1 MLESDQIKKIVL
13 ATHNEGKQ
21 REIKSRLSKY
31 NLEVLSLGDVGITNQ
46 IEETGTSFRENALIK
61 ARGYYELCGEL
72 TLAEDSG
79 LEVDALFGRPGVG
92 SARYGEIGFNDQDRL
107 LLLLDEMRNI
117 PGWNRGA
124 RFISCMSL
132 VGLPQE
138 PSGIVCRGIIEGF
151 ITHQPIGLNGFGYD
165 PIFWV
170 ALECNTMA
178 NLSIQDKNRISHR
191 GKALKQVCAH
201 LEKLASSK

>member
-1 MLESDQIKKIVL
+1 MSESDQIKKIVL

-107 LLLLDEMRNI
+107 LLLLEEMRNI

-201 LEKLASSK
+201 LEKLSSSK

>member
-1 MLESDQIKKIVL
+1 MSESDQIKKIVL
-13 ATHNEGKQ
+13 ATHNAGKQ

-46 IEETGTSFRENALIK
+46 IEETGTAFCENALLK

-79 LEVDALFGRPGVG
+79 LEVDALFGRPGVE
-92 SARYGEIGFNDQDRL
+92 SARYGEIGFSDQDRL
-107 LLLLDEMRNI
+107 LLLLDEMRNV

-124 RFISCMSL
+124 RFVSSMSL
-132 VGLPQE
+132 VGLPQD
-138 PSGIVCRGIIEGF
+138 PSGIVCQGIIEGF
-151 ITHQPIGLNGFGYD
+151 ITHQPIGVNGFGYD

-170 ALECNTMA
+170 SLECNTMA
-178 NLSIQDKNRISHR
+178 KLPIRDKNRISHR

-201 LEKLASSK
+201 LEKLA

>member
-1 MLESDQIKKIVL
+1 MSESDQIKKIVL

-107 LLLLDEMRNI
+107 LLLLEEMRNI

-191 GKALKQVCAH
+191 GKALKRVCAH

>member
-1 MLESDQIKKIVL
+1 MSESDQIKKIVL

-46 IEETGTSFRENALIK
+46 IEETGTAFRENALLK

-107 LLLLDEMRNI
+107 LLLLEEMRNI

>member
-201 LEKLASSK
+201 LEKLSSSK

>member
-1 MLESDQIKKIVL
+1 MSESEHIKKIVL
-13 ATHNEGKQ
+13 ATHNVGKQ

-46 IEETGTSFRENALIK
+46 IEETGTSFRENSLIK

-79 LEVDALFGRPGVG
+79 LEVDALLGRPGVE
-92 SARYGEIGFNDQDRL
+92 SARYGGVGFNDQDRL
-107 LLLLDEMRNI
+107 LLLLDEMKNI

-124 RFISCMSL
+124 RFVSCMSL
-132 VGLPQE
+132 IGLPQE

-191 GKALKQVCAH
+191 GKALKQVCAY
-201 LEKLASSK
+201 LEKLVPSK

>member
-1 MLESDQIKKIVL
+1 MSESDQIKKIVL

-79 LEVDALFGRPGVG
+79 LEVDALFGRPGVE

-191 GKALKQVCAH
+191 GKALKRVCAH

>member
-1 MLESDQIKKIVL
+1 MSESDQIKKIVL

-191 GKALKQVCAH
+191 GKALKRVCAH

>member
-1 MLESDQIKKIVL
+1 MSKSDQIKKIVL
-13 ATHNEGKQ
+13 ATHNAGKQ

-46 IEETGTSFRENALIK
+46 IEETGTAFRENALLK

-79 LEVDALFGRPGVG
+79 LEVDALFGRPGVE
-92 SARYGEIGFNDQDRL
+92 SARYGEIGFSDQDRL
-107 LLLLDEMRNI
+107 LLLLNEMKNI

-178 NLSIQDKNRISHR
+178 NLSIQEKNRISHR

-201 LEKLASSK
+201 LEKLSSSK

>member
-1 MLESDQIKKIVL
+1 MSESDQIKKIVL

-107 LLLLDEMRNI
+107 LLLLEEMRNI